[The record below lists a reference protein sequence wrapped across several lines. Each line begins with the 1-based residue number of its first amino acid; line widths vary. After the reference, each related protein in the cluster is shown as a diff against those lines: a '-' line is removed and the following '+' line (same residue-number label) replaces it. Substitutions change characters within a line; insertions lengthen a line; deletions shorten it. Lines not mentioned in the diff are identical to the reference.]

1 MVSLSLIAVVCNE
14 AKRLPDFIAAHRPL
28 VDEVVLV
35 VQESQD
41 ETLWLARQLAD
52 TVVEHPRYGYC
63 EASRPAAV
71 AAARGRWL
79 LALDADETL
88 TEYGRILLPY
98 WTAAAVGAYA
108 LRRRTTLDGATIED
122 STHCRLF
129 ARQSVRVPTG
139 LHSCFE
145 PTVPVVVIDGEIVI
159 AHHKTR
165 QEQTDDDARYAVV
178 AEQIQRGYRW
188 L

>member
-1 MVSLSLIAVVCNE
+1 MVKLSLIAVVCNE
-14 AKRLPDFIAAHRPL
+14 ADRLPGFIAAHRPF

-41 ETLWLARQLAD
+41 DTLRLARQMAD
-52 TVVEHPRYGYC
+52 TVIEHPAYGYC

-71 AAARGRWL
+71 AAARGRWV

-88 TEYGRILLPY
+88 TAYGREMLPY
-98 WTAAAVGAYA
+98 WTEAAFGAYQ
-108 LRRRTTLDGATIED
+108 LRRLTTLDGVLVED
-122 STHCRLF
+122 SLHCRLF
-129 ARQSVRVPTG
+129 AKNSIRVPVG

-145 PTVPVVVIDGEIVI
+145 ATAYPIEVSAQVVIE
-159 AHHKTR
+159 HFKHR
-165 QEQTDDDARYAVV
+165 QEQTLDDARYAVV
-178 AEQIQRGYRW
+178 AKSTEG